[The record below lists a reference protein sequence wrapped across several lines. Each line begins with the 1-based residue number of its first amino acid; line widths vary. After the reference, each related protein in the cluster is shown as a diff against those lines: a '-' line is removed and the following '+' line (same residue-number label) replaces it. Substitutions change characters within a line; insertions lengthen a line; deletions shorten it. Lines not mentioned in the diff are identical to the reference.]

1 MYYIKLAYDFT
12 DASMIQ
18 YMHIDMYDMYACDF
32 EIHVTML
39 HNVIIFCI
47 DLLRDSGMRR
57 YRSYAFPD
65 REHRV
70 GSAQ

>member
-1 MYYIKLAYDFT
+1 
-12 DASMIQ
+12 
-18 YMHIDMYDMYACDF
+18 MHIDMYDMYACDF